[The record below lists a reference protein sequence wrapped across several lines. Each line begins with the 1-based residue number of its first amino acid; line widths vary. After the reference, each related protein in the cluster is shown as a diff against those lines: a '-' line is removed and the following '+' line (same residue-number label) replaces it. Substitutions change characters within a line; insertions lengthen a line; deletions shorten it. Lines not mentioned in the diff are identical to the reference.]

1 MRPSYK
7 KKENKD
13 DIIWD
18 DSRRSLN
25 RQIYG
30 SSDDNEGE
38 GNRSDSDNSSL
49 SARKPSRGYDINDVQ
64 WNSRTFAREPV
75 RREDDESW
83 ERGGNRK
90 RNDIFR
96 TVAILPG
103 QEDTHRED
111 ETRGRDRE
119 KKKLL
124 KKRKNRMT
132 VSPLA
137 EQVSP
142 ERERRYR
149 DGSYARPIFTTKV
162 YEY

>member
-30 SSDDNEGE
+30 SSDDNGE

-64 WNSRTFAREPV
+64 RNSRTFAREPV
-75 RREDDESW
+75 RREDDEIW
-83 ERGGNRK
+83 ERGGNRN

-111 ETRGRDRE
+111 ETRGRDME
-119 KKKLL
+119 KNKLL
-124 KKRKNRMT
+124 KKRRNRMT

-137 EQVSP
+137 EHVSP

>member
-1 MRPSYK
+1 
-7 KKENKD
+7 
-13 DIIWD
+13 
-18 DSRRSLN
+18 
-25 RQIYG
+25 
-30 SSDDNEGE
+30 
-38 GNRSDSDNSSL
+38 L
-49 SARKPSRGYDINDVQ
+49 SARKPSRSYVLNDVQ

-75 RREDDESW
+75 RREDDENW
-83 ERGGNRK
+83 ERGGNRN

-103 QEDTHRED
+103 QEDTQRED

-119 KKKLL
+119 KKKIL

-137 EQVSP
+137 EHVSP